1 MLEKRLQLPL
11 DKQELAKLHAG
22 DAVLLSGPVF
32 TARDAGHVRL
42 LEALN
47 ESGELPFNLAG
58 QTIFYAG
65 PTPPAANRPLGSVGP
80 TTASRMDFAAPIL
93 YEAGIVASIGK
104 GTRSKE
110 VKQSCID
117 TGSVY
122 FAAVGGSAALLA
134 KCVVDAQIVAWDDLG
149 TEALHK
155 LELKD
160 FPCFVALDI
169 YGGDIY
175 ANC

>member
-1 MLEKRLQLPL
+1 MLTHHLSLPVEREEL
-11 DKQELAKLHAG
+11 KQFHAG

-32 TARDAGHVRL
+32 TARDAGHMRL
-42 LEALN
+42 LECLN
-47 ESGELPFNLAG
+47 KEDKLPFSLEG

-65 PTPPAANRPLGSVGP
+65 PTPPSAGRPLGSVGP
-80 TTASRMDFAAPIL
+80 TTASRMDFAAPVL
-93 YEAGIVASIGK
+93 YEAGIVSSIGK
-104 GTRSKE
+104 GTRSEE
-110 VKQSCID
+110 VKQACMR
-117 TGSVY
+117 TNSVY

-134 KCVVDAQIVAWDDLG
+134 KCVVKAETIAWEDLG
-149 TEALHK
+149 TEGLRK

-175 ANC
+175 A